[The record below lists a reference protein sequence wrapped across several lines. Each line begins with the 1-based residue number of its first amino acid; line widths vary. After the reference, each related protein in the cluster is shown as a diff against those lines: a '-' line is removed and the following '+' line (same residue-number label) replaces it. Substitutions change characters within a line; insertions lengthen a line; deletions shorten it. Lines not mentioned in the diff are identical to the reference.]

1 MEGVKTILYLKEI
14 FVQLLKIK
22 KMRVKV
28 KKLNE
33 KAVIPFKNNQSDFGY
48 DVTATSVEEIA
59 PNIYK
64 YGTGLAF
71 QIDREDL
78 ESEILLDIDGRP
90 RSSIWKTGM
99 VLANSTATLD
109 EDYTGE
115 VQLVFYHVIPNM
127 PKYEVGDR
135 IGQIKLGFSQQLEFE
150 EVDEL
155 EKTVRG
161 EGGFGSTGK

>member
-1 MEGVKTILYLKEI
+1 MII
-14 FVQLLKIK
+14 
-22 KMRVKV
+22 KV
-28 KKLNE
+28 KKLSK
-33 KAVIPFKNNQSDFGY
+33 KAVLPFKKNPSDFGY
-48 DVTATSVEEIA
+48 DVTATSVEEVA

-64 YGTGLAF
+64 YGTDLAF

-78 ESEILLDIDGRP
+78 DSEILLDIDGRP

-99 VLANSTATLD
+99 CLANSTATLD

-115 VQLVFYHVIPNM
+115 VQLIFYHVMTDM
-127 PKYEVGDR
+127 PKYEIGDR
-135 IGQIKLGFSQQLEFE
+135 IAQIKLGISQEIEFV

-155 EKTVRG
+155 TKTERG